1 MEETYKVNSRHKKG
15 PTLKHCCSLG
25 DYYIF
30 YLKSHSYF
38 CMFIQLIMIVR
49 NMFRHLPKYIIYDYN
64 INKNHR

>member
-1 MEETYKVNSRHKKG
+1 MEETYKVNSLHKKG

-38 CMFIQLIMIVR
+38 CMFI
-49 NMFRHLPKYIIYDYN
+49 
-64 INKNHR
+64 